1 MPRTGKTSPR
11 LAASAVFVDAAALTA
26 FLLWLPHMRR
36 PFDVLMLLLVALG
49 VFTAA
54 AVRRSIVRNIA
65 LVVISLA
72 LAAYLMEMAEKFFA
86 LTDLVAPQPSTTLV
100 GRGGPYEWDVLDGAS
115 YQAAKERARAD
126 GMAPEILAEHFAG
139 DVFGPAPPGGLAAST
154 RAAGG
159 LEAVTVGFKKLY
171 RTGTELG
178 YDLTPGNMVRD
189 YGAEPVSGRMVFDA
203 VYTVN
208 DDGYRETRGDAG
220 AAETYVFW
228 GDSFTF
234 GIFLNDDQTL
244 PHHFSRLLGFEQNVM
259 NLGVAGWGPHQ
270 CLRALQAGRFPG
282 ASRPIAPGRIRG
294 VFFGLIDTQADRA
307 VALDPK
313 FTTTPYYVLENDRP
327 VLRQRTARAGLA
339 ADLATMM
346 EKSRV
351 YPKLRDRLSARF
363 GRRSYDD
370 KWRLTTAI
378 LAEMDRMCRERFGV
392 PMTVV
397 YWDDDPMVMAM
408 LRERGLDVVPVGD
421 AFAEGE
427 EWRKMAMKY
436 LVFDGHPSVYANAR
450 LAEHLFGRMRDSR
463 R

>member
-1 MPRTGKTSPR
+1 MSPWPGV
-11 LAASAVFVDAAALTA
+11 LAVLVDAAALTA
-26 FLLWLPHMRR
+26 FLLWLPFLRR
-36 PFDVLMLLLVALG
+36 PFEILMLLLVGLG
-49 VFTAA
+49 VFMAMA
-54 AVRRSIVRNIA
+54 IRLSIVRNIA

-72 LAAYLMEMAEKFFA
+72 LAAFSMEMAEKLFA
-86 LTDLVAPQPSTTLV
+86 LTDLVAPRSETTLV
-100 GRGGPYEWDVLDGAS
+100 GKGGPYEWDVLDGAS
-115 YQAAKERARAD
+115 YLAAKDRARAD
-126 GMAPEILAEHFAG
+126 SMLPPEALADHFAG
-139 DVFGPAPPGGLAAST
+139 DVLAATSPGRLATST
-154 RAAGG
+154 RTAGG

-171 RTGTELG
+171 RTGTDLG
-178 YDLTPGNMVRD
+178 YELAPDNTVRD

-203 VYTVN
+203 AYSVN
-208 DDGYRETRGDAG
+208 HEGYRDTPGDVR

-244 PHHFSRLLGFEQNVM
+244 PYYFSRLLGFEQNVM
-259 NLGVAGWGPHQ
+259 NLGVPGWGPQH

-282 ASRPIAPGRIRG
+282 ASTPVVPDRIRG

-313 FTTTPYYVLENDRP
+313 FVTTPYYVLENDRP

-346 EKSRV
+346 EKSRI
-351 YPKLRDRLSARF
+351 YPELRDRLSAKF
-363 GRRSYDD
+363 GRRSYDY
-370 KWRLTTAI
+370 KWRLTAAI
-378 LAEMDRMCRERFGV
+378 LAEMDRLCRERFGV

-397 YWDDDPMVMAM
+397 YWDDDPAVTAM
-408 LRERGLDVVPVGD
+408 LKERGLDVVLVGD
-421 AFAEGE
+421 AFAEGG

-436 LVFDGHPSVYANAR
+436 LVFDGHPSAYANAR